1 MLRID
6 VPYIDQSKRYPTGC
20 ESVSTVMALQYAGV
34 NISVDKFI
42 DNYLYTTPATYT
54 STPNANILTQHSI
67 LPNSIFLFANV

>member
-1 MLRID
+1 MYFIRKLNHFLSQKRKLEKVFSSYKYFLETTITATA
-6 VPYIDQSKRYPTGC
+6 QS
-20 ESVSTVMALQYAGV
+20 
-34 NISVDKFI
+34 II